1 MTQRATRFMTALEF
15 LEWEPEVD
23 EKFELIAGVPRM
35 MTGASRRHD
44 RIVVNVLGELRAG
57 LRGSRC
63 SVFTAD
69 LAVVTRPHQVRRP
82 DVGVEC
88 FDREPDGARAAEN
101 IRLVVEVLSPS
112 TRAFDLVAK
121 VEEYKALAGLDAI
134 LLLDPDRPQAS
145 LWTRQEGTWS
155 FRVQAG
161 LDEKVE
167 ITSLGLSLDLREA
180 YDGLSFPEPPEED
193 DRGPP

>member
-1 MTQRATRFMTALEF
+1 MMSQRATRFMTAAEF
-15 LEWEPEVD
+15 LDWEPDVE
-23 EKFELIAGVPRM
+23 EKFELIGGVPRM

-44 RIVVNVLGELRAG
+44 RIVVNVLRELSTK

-63 SVFTAD
+63 RAFTSD
-69 LAVVTRPHQVRRP
+69 LAVVTGPDQVRRP

-88 FDREPDGARAAEN
+88 VDKEPDALRAAEN

-112 TRAFDLVAK
+112 TRAFDLVGK

-145 LWTRQEGTWS
+145 LWVGQEGSWS
-155 FRVQAG
+155 FRMQAG
-161 LDEKVE
+161 LDAAIELP
-167 ITSLGLSLDLREA
+167 SLGLRLALRDV
-180 YDGLSFPEPPEED
+180 YDGLTFAPSEGAE
-193 DRGPP
+193 GSA

>member
-1 MTQRATRFMTALEF
+1 MTERATRFMTAPEF
-15 LEWEPEVD
+15 LDWEPKVE

-63 SVFTAD
+63 SAFTAD
-69 LAVVTRPHQVRRP
+69 LAVVTRPDQVRRP

-88 FDREPDGARAAEN
+88 VDKEPDAARAAEN

-121 VEEYKALAGLDAI
+121 VEEYKALPGLDAI

-145 LWTRQEGTWS
+145 VWRREKGSSAFRPASTRRWRSRRLASHSIFERPTT
-155 FRVQAG
+155 A
-161 LDEKVE
+161 
-167 ITSLGLSLDLREA
+167 
-180 YDGLSFPEPPEED
+180 
-193 DRGPP
+193 